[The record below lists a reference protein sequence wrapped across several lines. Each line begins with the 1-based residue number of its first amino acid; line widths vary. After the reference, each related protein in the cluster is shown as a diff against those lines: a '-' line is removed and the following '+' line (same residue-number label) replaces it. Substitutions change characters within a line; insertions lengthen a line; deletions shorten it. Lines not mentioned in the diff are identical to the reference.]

1 MTSTAEGTTMKAI
14 QIEEY
19 GNPADV
25 LKVVDLSDVGAPAAG
40 ELVIEVEAS
49 PINPY
54 DLLLIAGSYGY
65 RPRLARHRDRQR
77 GRRMCDPGRIVP
89 VANALR
95 TGACAMAEARTTA
108 VIQRYLD
115 ELGGDS
121 PAEPIVRALLDRA
134 VRRLHV
140 LCATLLYKSYPRLT
154 QPPLNLQ
161 ADELLGAVV
170 ERLLKALREARPRTV
185 RQLFALANQHM
196 RWELND
202 LARRLD
208 EQPAAV
214 DLCEELVP
222 SPVTSGSGLTPDGL
236 RMLQAID
243 ALPEEERETFD
254 LVRIQGLTQS
264 EAAEILGVTIRTVRR
279 RLNRSVVFLTQQLDD
294 LRPSEE
300 PPSP

>member
-1 MTSTAEGTTMKAI
+1 
-14 QIEEY
+14 
-19 GNPADV
+19 
-25 LKVVDLSDVGAPAAG
+25 
-40 ELVIEVEAS
+40 
-49 PINPY
+49 
-54 DLLLIAGSYGY
+54 
-65 RPRLARHRDRQR
+65 
-77 GRRMCDPGRIVP
+77 
-89 VANALR
+89 
-95 TGACAMAEARTTA
+95 MAEARTTA
-108 VIQRYLD
+108 VVQRYLD
-115 ELGGDS
+115 DLGGDS
-121 PAEPIVRALLDRA
+121 PAEPLVRALMDRA
-134 VRRLHV
+134 IRRLHV

-170 ERLLKALREARPRTV
+170 ERLLKALREVRPRTV

-208 EQPAAV
+208 DQPDV
-214 DLCEELVP
+214 VELCEELVP
-222 SPVTSGSGLTPDGL
+222 LPVTSASGLTPDGL

-243 ALPEEERETFD
+243 ALPEDERETFD

-279 RLNRSVVFLTQQLDD
+279 RLNRSVLLLTQQLDD
-294 LRPSEE
+294 LRPSGE